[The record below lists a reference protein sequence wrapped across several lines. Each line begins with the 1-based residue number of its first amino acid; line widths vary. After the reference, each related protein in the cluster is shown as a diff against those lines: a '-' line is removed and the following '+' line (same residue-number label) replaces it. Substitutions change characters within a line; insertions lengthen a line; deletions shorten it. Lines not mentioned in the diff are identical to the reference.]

1 MTAKKPGNG
10 IKAIG
15 QWNQGILRVSP
26 NNKVEYFLNGFK
38 VLEFVRGSKEFLDL
52 VALSKYKDWPNF
64 GMASKGR
71 ILLQDHGDSVSF
83 KSIKI
88 KELN

>member
-1 MTAKKPGNG
+1 M
-10 IKAIG
+10 I
-15 QWNQGILRVSP
+15 RVNP
-26 NNKVEYFLNGFK
+26 DNKVEYFLNGFK

-52 VALSKYKDWPNF
+52 VAMSKYKDWPNF
-64 GMASKGR
+64 AMAPKGR
-71 ILLQDHGDSVSF
+71 ILLQDHGDAVSF